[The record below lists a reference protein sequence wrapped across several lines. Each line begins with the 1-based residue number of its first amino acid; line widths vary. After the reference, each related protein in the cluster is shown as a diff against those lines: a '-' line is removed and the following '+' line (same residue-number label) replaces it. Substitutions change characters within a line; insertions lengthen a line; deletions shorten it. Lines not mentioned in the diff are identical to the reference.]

1 MKILL
6 VRSRYVFP
14 KHYFPRTTNEP
25 LGLEYLAAAIK
36 KSHTVEIFDSIA
48 EGWNKYLPAD
58 NSEDLLYQGTDLK
71 SLQKAISRFK
81 PDVIGV
87 TWIFSVQN
95 RPVIETIDFI
105 KKNNKDIPI
114 IVGGSHPSANP
125 IQVMEQVPNIDIVV
139 FGEGEITLKEL
150 LDKRLER
157 LETING
163 VVYRKE
169 NQIIQ
174 NPSREFI
181 KNIDDI
187 PLPAR
192 DLAPYRNYSKQ
203 IFYASLISLFK
214 KAGINPRQQR
224 NLAFLSSS
232 IPLLYELYCV
242 FYNKIHKEK
251 QLPFG
256 DIMMSRGCPNNCV
269 FCAVHTIWK
278 PTWRPH
284 SLERVLEEIDYLVSK
299 QGIRRIFIADDNFNI
314 SKENIIQI
322 CQAIV
327 ARKYNITF
335 QTGPYLPT
343 LDDEILEWLK
353 KAGVRSMRL
362 SIESGNQEVLDKIIR
377 KRIDLSKVPS
387 VVKSAQRIGFN
398 VEGAFILG
406 LPGETIET
414 MNDTVNFIK
423 RVGFDGAKL
432 SIYQPFPNTDAY
444 EICRKKGY
452 LTKDYDPERIYVRG
466 GDCFVKTEEFTPEDV
481 LKIAKEFWKNNER
494 GVTE

>member
-6 VRSRYVFP
+6 VRSRYIFP
-14 KHYFPRTTNEP
+14 KHYFPRLIDEP
-25 LGLEYLAAAIK
+25 LGLEYLAGAIR

-48 EGWNKYLPAD
+48 EGWNKYSLAD
-58 NSEDLLYQGTDLK
+58 DGEDLLYQGADLK
-71 SLQKAISRFK
+71 SLQKVISRFK

-95 RPVIETIDFI
+95 RPVIETINFI
-105 KKNNKDIPI
+105 KKNTKNMPI

-150 LDKRLER
+150 LDKRLNN

-163 VVYRKE
+163 IAYRD
-169 NQIIQ
+169 NGQIIQ
-174 NPSREFI
+174 NPAREFI
-181 KNIDDI
+181 KNIDDV

-192 DLAPYRNYSKQ
+192 DMVPYRNYSKQ
-203 IFYASLISLFK
+203 MLYAFLISLFRK
-214 KAGINPRQQR
+214 TGIKPKCQR
-224 NLAFLSSS
+224 NLAFLASS
-232 IPLLYELYCV
+232 IPLLYKLYYF
-242 FYNKIHKEK
+242 FYNKNHEER
-251 QLPFG
+251 QLPFS
-256 DIMMSRGCPNNCV
+256 DIMTSRGCPNNCV
-269 FCAVHTIWK
+269 FCAVHVIWK
-278 PTWRPH
+278 HTWRAH
-284 SLERVLEEIDYLVSK
+284 SLERVLEEIDYLVK
-299 QGIRRIFIADDNFNI
+299 NGIKRINIQDDNFNI
-314 SKENIIQI
+314 SKERIIKI